1 MDDLKEFK
9 LYLIEKNCRPRTVL
23 YHEKTMKRLLLRLPD
38 LSLAHFQDHLIW
50 LRQKGYK
57 ASYINDNISTIKI
70 WARSK
75 GLAEYEVLRHLREEE
90 PLKSTMADHEIETFL
105 ALPSSRGGK
114 KECVNYDRWTLFFS
128 IMAFTGMRPGEVAFL
143 KVDDVDYGRSVFIL
157 MVTKTNTPRVVPI
170 PPHLLETIK
179 AHIDALDQQFLF
191 PSSRGGNKDG
201 ITPVVDNVD
210 WHYNFHARLKRMGVK
225 RQNLSP
231 YPLRHSF
238 ITRMLEEDVN
248 LFKVQKIVGHRKIE
262 TTAHYTHLTTKD
274 IQTALRKDPLIKRKI
289 APEEMI
295 TQIVEYTTT
304 YSLQK
309 DDRFDYVKVQEG
321 LTKFWESIKGNN
333 V

>member
-1 MDDLKEFK
+1 MDDLKEFE

-105 ALPSSRGGK
+105 ALPPSRGGK

-157 MVTKTNTPRVVPI
+157 MVTKTNTLRVVPI

-191 PSSRGGNKDG
+191 PSRLGGNKDG

-238 ITRMLEEDVN
+238 ITRMLEEEVN

>member
-105 ALPSSRGGK
+105 ALPPSRGGK

-157 MVTKTNTPRVVPI
+157 MVTKTNTLRVVPI

-191 PSSRGGNKDG
+191 PSRLGGNKDG

-238 ITRMLEEDVN
+238 ITRMLEEEVN